1 MQLLIMFTL
10 FNVLKHSRSCIGGFR
25 YVVLL
30 MKYFLIVFFFR
41 YHARDASIIFQE
53 QASQEL
59 QETQET
65 QEEYEYEYD
74 TRQCRPCGEERQGQ
88 NPRFFLGTNQVEDMN
103 DVPCCNL
110 DKDDY
115 TGKEE
120 SSDII
125 QHGLKFC

>member
-1 MQLLIMFTL
+1 M
-10 FNVLKHSRSCIGGFR
+10 LKFSRSCIGGFR

-74 TRQCRPCGEERQGQ
+74 KRQCRPCGEGRQGE
-88 NPRFFLGTNQVEDMN
+88 NPRFFWGTSQEEDMN
-103 DVPCCNL
+103 NVPCCNL
-110 DKDDY
+110 EKDNY
-115 TGKEE
+115 TIEEE
-120 SSDII
+120 STGVI
-125 QHGLKFC
+125 QHALRFCLKFKFKFCPE

>member
-1 MQLLIMFTL
+1 MFLLLSSISSL
-10 FNVLKHSRSCIGGFR
+10 C
-25 YVVLL
+25 
-30 MKYFLIVFFFR
+30 IVFFFR
-41 YHARDASIIFQE
+41 YHARDASVILQE

-59 QETQET
+59 QETLEP

-115 TGKEE
+115 TGEEE
-120 SSDII
+120 SSDVIQLGLRFCFKII
-125 QHGLKFC
+125 NFRFPASFSQNAECD